1 MPPARGRAD
10 TPARRLLRQGL
21 MIAVA
26 LAAVAFAIEGGE
38 FGTSDVVRQNGR
50 KERLQAEVE
59 ALRVEVESLRAEVR
73 SVSTDDARLERI
85 AREQF
90 GMVKGDK
97 EVLYWTARR
106 SAAPPQAG
114 AASGAADAD
123 AQDTS
128 QSQERG

>member
-1 MPPARGRAD
+1 ML
-10 TPARRLLRQGL
+10 RRGL

-38 FGTSDVVRQNGR
+38 FGTSDVVRQQGR

-59 ALRVEVESLRAEVR
+59 AMRVEVESLRAEVR

-106 SAAPPQAG
+106 SAPPAPAG
-114 AASGAADAD
+114 GAPGVADPD
-123 AQDTS
+123 TGDTS
-128 QSQERG
+128 QSQDRG